1 MKAPITG
8 TTNKIDHG
16 IGRKTGR
23 RLFAADTL
31 VLPSRRSETR
41 ARHRAV
47 MLSGDATDDEWE
59 HFLCADKPVKAWPG
73 N

>member
-8 TTNKIDHG
+8 TTNKIDRG
-16 IGRKTGR
+16 IGRETGR
-23 RLFAADTL
+23 RLFAAGTL

-47 MLSGDATDDEWE
+47 MLSGDTTDDEWE
-59 HFLCADKPVKAWPG
+59 HLFGNDKPANACPG